1 MKNRAPADAAR
12 PAVAIGVAPNGG
24 RKVKTDH
31 PAVPLSPR
39 ELAETAAACRDAG
52 AAMIHLHV
60 RTAEGGHLLDATAF
74 SEAIGAVK
82 AAVGDSLVI
91 QMTTESLGLYAPAEQ
106 MAVVKAVRPE
116 AISLALREFVP
127 APADEAPFAD
137 FLAWLKRESVM
148 PQIIL
153 YSPEELTRFDEMRRH
168 GLIPWED
175 PPVLFVLGR
184 YTVGQ
189 TSAPADLL
197 PFLATEMPRPAHW
210 MTCAFG
216 RFEAACATAAALLGG
231 HARIGFENNTALPDG
246 TTAPDNSALV
256 AATATAFA
264 ACGLGLADAETL
276 RADWRRLLG

>member
-1 MKNRAPADAAR
+1 MKNRASADPAR
-12 PAVAIGVAPNGG
+12 PSVAIGVAPNGG
-24 RKVKTDH
+24 RKTKSDH

-39 ELAETAAACRDAG
+39 DLAETAAACRDAG

-60 RTAEGGHLLDATAF
+60 RTAEGVHLLEASAF
-74 SEAIGAVK
+74 AAAIAAVK
-82 AAVGDSLVI
+82 AAVGDGLVI

-127 APADEAPFAD
+127 TPADEAAFAD
-137 FLAWLKRESVM
+137 FLTWLKRESIL

-153 YSPEELTRFDEMRRH
+153 YSPEELTRLDEMRRH

-189 TSAPADLL
+189 TSTPADLL
-197 PFLATEMPRPAHW
+197 PFLSAEMPRPAHW

-216 RFEAACATAAALLGG
+216 RFETACATASALLGG
-231 HARIGFENNTALPDG
+231 HARIGFENNLNLPDG
-246 TTAPDNSALV
+246 SVAPDNAALV
-256 AATATAFA
+256 SATAAA
-264 ACGLGLADAETL
+264 VSACGLGLADADTL
-276 RADWRRLLG
+276 RADWHRLLG